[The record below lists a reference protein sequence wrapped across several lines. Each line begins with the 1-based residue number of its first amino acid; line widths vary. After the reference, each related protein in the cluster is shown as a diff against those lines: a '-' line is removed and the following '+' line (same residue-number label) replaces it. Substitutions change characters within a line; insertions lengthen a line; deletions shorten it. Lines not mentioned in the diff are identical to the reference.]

1 MLASEE
7 PRATRE
13 VADQR
18 INAGRAPV
26 PMRIVIERDD
36 GNPSLQAAA
45 KLVHGARGDL
55 WIPLNRQQAIAQRRD
70 AAIPLSEIRKQR
82 DEPRVRLVRRTHRLG
97 LARGHADANAMRER
111 LIAATD
117 DVQHPAP
124 LLDDDNGE
132 RQRELRRNVRRL
144 LRRAPRDRA
153 SQEGNLEIHQPMG
166 EEDPEKARTGA
177 WWRCRWIHTQ
187 DGNSGSKLGIK
198 ARDQNP
204 ETTTGPLRRPCKPA
218 DRCCGERLTR
228 IHDALAKSRP
238 LLRAKRSARQ

>member
-1 MLASEE
+1 MLAAEE

-18 INAGRAPV
+18 IHARRAPV
-26 PMRIVIERDD
+26 PLCIVIERDD
-36 GNPSLQAAA
+36 GDPSLQAAA

-55 WIPLNRQQAIAQRRD
+55 RIPLNRQQAIAQRRD
-70 AAIPLSEIRKQR
+70 AAVPLPKIRKQR

-111 LIAATD
+111 LVAATD
-117 DVQHPAP
+117 DVQHPAS

-132 RQRELRRNVRRL
+132 RQRELRRNLRRNLCRL

-166 EEDPEKARTGA
+166 EEDPEKARAGA
-177 WWRCRWIHTQ
+177 PWRC
-187 DGNSGSKLGIK
+187 
-198 ARDQNP
+198 
-204 ETTTGPLRRPCKPA
+204 
-218 DRCCGERLTR
+218 
-228 IHDALAKSRP
+228 
-238 LLRAKRSARQ
+238 